1 MFTKIKSFSRQYPY
15 QFWLLFW
22 GMLISSTGVSIIW
35 PFLTIYIRESLDISM
50 TTVAGLIALNSFMIL
65 AASLFIGPVTD
76 KVGRKWIM
84 VLSLAV
90 NSGSLFLMSHANT
103 IVQFAVLMAL
113 RGAFTPLYRI
123 GADAMVADIIKP
135 DKRMEAYSLMR
146 MVNNLGVALGPTV
159 GGFITAISYTLGFY
173 TASIFLIVFSILA
186 AIFLSETLTKQNL
199 APSSNVSRD
208 LTGYGAVL
216 KDRPFL
222 IFCGSFTMTKMA
234 PALVFVL
241 LSVYVK
247 ENFQIPESQFGFMM
261 ATNATMV
268 VLFQYAISKAA
279 RKYSPQIILMIGAV
293 LYGLGVGSIAWGTNF
308 WSFILSIIVMTIG
321 ELLVAPTATTMVA
334 KFAPADM
341 RGRYMGVYWLT
352 VGVSKGLAPMIGGL
366 LNDQI
371 APVAIWY
378 GGLIMGIIGAIGFNI
393 LSRLENGKVKEH
405 SEILEI

>member
-1 MFTKIKSFSRQYPY
+1 MFKKLKAFSQQYPY

-35 PFLTIYIRESLDISM
+35 PFLTIYIRESLNISM
-50 TTVAGLIALNSFMIL
+50 TTVASLIALNSFMIL
-65 AASLFIGPVTD
+65 AASLVVGPVAD

-90 NSGSLFLMSHANT
+90 NSASLLLMSHAST
-103 IVQFAVLMAL
+103 LTQFALLMAV

-123 GADAMVADIIKP
+123 GADAMVADIIESE
-135 DKRMEAYSLMR
+135 KRMEAYSLMR
-146 MVNNLGVALGPTV
+146 MINNVGVALGPSI
-159 GGFITAISYTLGFY
+159 GGFVTAISYTLGFY
-173 TASIFLIVFSILA
+173 ASSIFLAVFSILA
-186 AIFLSETLTKQNL
+186 AVFLSETLVRQAKGP
-199 APSSNVSRD
+199 APVASKD

-216 KDRPFL
+216 KDTQFL
-222 IFCGSFTMTKMA
+222 VFCGSFTITKMA

-268 VLFQYAISKAA
+268 VLFQYLVSRAAKRASPNLVLILGSILYAI
-279 RKYSPQIILMIGAV
+279 
-293 LYGLGVGSIAWGTNF
+293 GVGSMAWGTNF
-308 WSFILSIIVMTIG
+308 WSFIFSIIIMTVG

-334 KFAPADM
+334 RFSPPDM
-341 RGRYMGVYWLT
+341 RGRYMGMYWLT

-366 LNDQI
+366 LNDHI
-371 APVAIWY
+371 APAAIWY
-378 GGLIMGIIGAIGFNI
+378 GGLVMGLIGAIGFSI
-393 LSRLENGKVKEH
+393 LSRLGT
-405 SEILEI
+405 SEELEAPPDQ